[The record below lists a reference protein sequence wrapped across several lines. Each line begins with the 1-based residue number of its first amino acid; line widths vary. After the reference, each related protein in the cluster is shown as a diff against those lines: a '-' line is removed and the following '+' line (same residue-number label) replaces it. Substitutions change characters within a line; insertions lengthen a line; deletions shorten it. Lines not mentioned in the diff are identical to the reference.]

1 MVDFLAVAAKIKLFT
16 ALLGAM
22 LQVKFACSGF
32 VVLPDLRTS
41 DGVVSF
47 FCAVFQ

>member
-16 ALLGAM
+16 ALFGCNALGKVR
-22 LQVKFACSGF
+22 LLGF